1 MGPVIELIAG
11 SYEQIAFGYR
21 VSTGEEEWTATADF
35 THHAHTASVSAVATS
50 ERYIATGSRDET
62 IQIYDMK
69 KRVEHGA
76 LLHHDGTISCLE
88 FYGSSHLL
96 SGGQDG
102 LLCVWSTRNWE
113 CLKSIRAH
121 KGQVTSLSVHPSG
134 KLALTV
140 GTDKTLRFA
149 FCFEYIFGS
158 CCRCSKHSLGTK
170 LTDGFCGCRT
180 WNLIDGRSAFI
191 KNIKQNAVI
200 VKWSPEGDKYV
211 VVIGDKVDVYDL
223 ETATLT
229 STIINPKRIS
239 SIKFL
244 TNSILAIAGD
254 DETVRL
260 CDINTQ
266 KVLCEFEAHETR
278 VKSVDS
284 FTVDDFCVLVTA
296 SNDGFIKMWKLNLEV
311 CTTCLPVYLSLRCV
325 PPVYLSLRCVPPVY
339 LSLRCVPP
347 VYLSLRCVLPVLEVC
362 TTCLPVLGVCST
374 CLPVLEVCVPPV
386 YLSLRCVYHLST
398 CP

>member
-296 SNDGFIKMWKLNLEV
+296 SNDGFIKMWKLNLESLEPPV
-311 CTTCLPVYLSLRCV
+311 LLGKVNTTARLTCLAVWKPTTLQE
-325 PPVYLSLRCVPPVY
+325 PPPEVKTEPTTSHDVKD
-339 LSLRCVPP
+339 
-347 VYLSLRCVLPVLEVC
+347 VLELEKKRKRKRVRI
-362 TTCLPVLGVCST
+362 ST
-374 CLPVLEVCVPPV
+374 VEVVQEEDASPKKKKDGGKKK
-386 YLSLRCVYHLST
+386 LKT
-398 CP
+398 

>member
-21 VSTGEEEWTATADF
+21 VSTGEVEWTATADF

-121 KGQVTSLSVHPSG
+121 K
-134 KLALTV
+134 
-140 GTDKTLRFA
+140 
-149 FCFEYIFGS
+149 
-158 CCRCSKHSLGTK
+158 CSKHSPGTK

-296 SNDGFIKMWKLNLEV
+296 SNDGFIKMWKLNLESLEPPV
-311 CTTCLPVYLSLRCV
+311 LLGKVNTTARLTCLAVWKPTTLQE
-325 PPVYLSLRCVPPVY
+325 PPPEVKTEPTTSHDVKD
-339 LSLRCVPP
+339 
-347 VYLSLRCVLPVLEVC
+347 VLELEKKRKKRVRI
-362 TTCLPVLGVCST
+362 ST
-374 CLPVLEVCVPPV
+374 VEVVQEEDASPKKKKDGGKKK
-386 YLSLRCVYHLST
+386 LKT
-398 CP
+398 

>member
-121 KGQVTSLSVHPSG
+121 K
-134 KLALTV
+134 
-140 GTDKTLRFA
+140 
-149 FCFEYIFGS
+149 
-158 CCRCSKHSLGTK
+158 
-170 LTDGFCGCRT
+170 
-180 WNLIDGRSAFI
+180 
-191 KNIKQNAVI
+191 
-200 VKWSPEGDKYV
+200 
-211 VVIGDKVDVYDL
+211 
-223 ETATLT
+223 
-229 STIINPKRIS
+229 
-239 SIKFL
+239 
-244 TNSILAIAGD
+244 
-254 DETVRL
+254 
-260 CDINTQ
+260 
-266 KVLCEFEAHETR
+266 
-278 VKSVDS
+278 
-284 FTVDDFCVLVTA
+284 
-296 SNDGFIKMWKLNLEV
+296 
-311 CTTCLPVYLSLRCV
+311 
-325 PPVYLSLRCVPPVY
+325 
-339 LSLRCVPP
+339 
-347 VYLSLRCVLPVLEVC
+347 
-362 TTCLPVLGVCST
+362 
-374 CLPVLEVCVPPV
+374 
-386 YLSLRCVYHLST
+386 
-398 CP
+398 

>member
-140 GTDKTLRFA
+140 GTDKTLR
-149 FCFEYIFGS
+149 
-158 CCRCSKHSLGTK
+158 
-170 LTDGFCGCRT
+170 T

-296 SNDGFIKMWKLNLEV
+296 SNDGFIKMWKLNLESLEPPV
-311 CTTCLPVYLSLRCV
+311 LLGKVNTTARLTCLAVWKPTTLQE
-325 PPVYLSLRCVPPVY
+325 PPPEVKTEPTTSHDVKD
-339 LSLRCVPP
+339 
-347 VYLSLRCVLPVLEVC
+347 VLELEKKRKRVRI
-362 TTCLPVLGVCST
+362 ST
-374 CLPVLEVCVPPV
+374 VEVVQEEDASPKKKKDGGKKK
-386 YLSLRCVYHLST
+386 LKT
-398 CP
+398 

>member
-21 VSTGEEEWTATADF
+21 VSTGEVEWTATADF

-140 GTDKTLRFA
+140 GTDKTL
-149 FCFEYIFGS
+149 
-158 CCRCSKHSLGTK
+158 
-170 LTDGFCGCRT
+170 RT

-296 SNDGFIKMWKLNLEV
+296 SNDGFIKMWKLNLESLEPPV
-311 CTTCLPVYLSLRCV
+311 LLGKVNTTARLTCLAVWKPTTLQE
-325 PPVYLSLRCVPPVY
+325 PPPEVKTEPTTSHDVKD
-339 LSLRCVPP
+339 
-347 VYLSLRCVLPVLEVC
+347 VLELEKKRKKRVRI
-362 TTCLPVLGVCST
+362 ST
-374 CLPVLEVCVPPV
+374 VEVVQEEDASPKKKKDELIRLLIVACGT
-386 YLSLRCVYHLST
+386 LSHSSSMAV
-398 CP
+398 